1 MNSAERVWAL
11 LKKDVLFEW
20 RNKTAIAGW
29 LVYVT
34 VTTFI
39 IYLSFRGKLSNPAWM
54 SLYWIVVIFSLL
66 NTSTILFKKEYGGMF
81 YYIRSLASPLEIF
94 TSKALWNFVLSFIT
108 AFTAS
113 IIFSLFFGNIF
124 LGKALLWGGLVFGG
138 VLGLSNILTLL
149 SALVAS
155 SNNLVLLAIIGLPV
169 LIPLILILI
178 QHGQMI
184 LVGMMP
190 QAEMNNQWMILALL
204 NVVII
209 FLAIILF
216 NYIWRE

>member
-1 MNSAERVWAL
+1 MDSFVRIWHL
-11 LKKDVLFEW
+11 FKKDALFEW

-29 LVYVT
+29 LIYVT

-39 IYLSFRGKLSNPAWM
+39 IYLSFRGKLSNPVWM
-54 SLYWIVVIFSLL
+54 AMYWIVVIFSLL
-66 NTSTILFKKEYGGMF
+66 NTSSVLFKKEYGGMF
-81 YYIRSLASPLEIF
+81 YYIRSLASPLEVF
-94 TSKALWNFVLSFIT
+94 TSKAVLNFVFSMVT
-108 AFTAS
+108 ALAAGV
-113 IIFSLFFGNIF
+113 IFSLFFGNIF
-124 LGKALLWGGLVFGG
+124 SGKILMWGGLVFGG
-138 VLGLSNILTLL
+138 TLGLSNILTLL

-155 SNNLVLLAIIGLPV
+155 SSNLVLLAVVGLPV

-184 LVGMMP
+184 LVNAIP
-190 QAEMNNQWMILALL
+190 AAEMNNQWYILVLL
-204 NVVII
+204 NVVIL